1 MVAISEAPPGERA
14 LLEELG
20 RALDAAPRPV
30 REIAAG
36 IPLSIALGRLRPAVS
51 CGGCS
56 APLEFRGI
64 PARTDARLKVPFE
77 LLLAEPDRTST

>member
-1 MVAISEAPPGERA
+1 MDAADGTTETERA
-14 LLEELG
+14 LLHQLAEAID
-20 RALDAAPRPV
+20 RAPRPV

-56 APLEFRGI
+56 TPLEYRGI
-64 PARTDARLKVPFE
+64 PARTDSRLRAPFE
-77 LLLAEPDRTST
+77 LVLSDADSARS